1 MAPIIRV
8 QNLHHTY
15 HSQTQQRTVHALAGV
30 DLSVE
35 QGEYV
40 VVVGHN
46 GSGKSTL
53 AKHLNGLLLPGS
65 GDVWVKEWNT
75 RDRSKVR
82 EIRSTVGM
90 VFQSPDNQIVASVVE
105 EDVAFG
111 PENLGVARAE
121 LLRRV
126 DWALDQVEMSAFRT
140 RAPHLLSGGQK
151 QRICIAGVLAMQPEV
166 LVLDEST
173 AMLDPLGRNE
183 VLAVVRRL
191 NKEQGVTVVAITHFM
206 REAVDADRLVVM
218 SEGRVVMEGAPRAI
232 FRRTEEL
239 RNLQLDTPH
248 ITQLAMALH
257 ERAPAFP
264 ADLLTPQEVL
274 HEVQQRVHRLGS
286 EPASEPAPN
295 LQSPISNLPP
305 QSLDLHPQPV
315 PLLHARHTVGASGAV
330 RHQSRSAGG
339 RNSRHHRSHR
349 FGQIDGG
356 AALQRVDAP
365 ARRFGERVGAG
376 HE

>member
-1 MAPIIRV
+1 
-8 QNLHHTY
+8 
-15 HSQTQQRTVHALAGV
+15 
-30 DLSVE
+30 
-35 QGEYV
+35 
-40 VVVGHN
+40 
-46 GSGKSTL
+46 
-53 AKHLNGLLLPGS
+53 
-65 GDVWVKEWNT
+65 
-75 RDRSKVR
+75 
-82 EIRSTVGM
+82 
-90 VFQSPDNQIVASVVE
+90 
-105 EDVAFG
+105 
-111 PENLGVARAE
+111 
-121 LLRRV
+121 
-126 DWALDQVEMSAFRT
+126 
-140 RAPHLLSGGQK
+140 
-151 QRICIAGVLAMQPEV
+151 MQPEV

-173 AMLDPLGRNE
+173 AMLDPLGRTE

-295 LQSPISNLPP
+295 LQSPISNLPAP
-305 QSLDLHPQPV
+305 PSSISISITTCPTSTCAAHRWSFRRCSTSISKCGR
-315 PLLHARHTVGASGAV
+315 AKFSASSV
-330 RHQSRSAGG
+330 TPG
-339 RNSRHHRSHR
+339 RAN
-349 FGQIDGG
+349 
-356 AALQRVDAP
+356 
-365 ARRFGERVGAG
+365 RRWCSTSTG
-376 HE
+376 

>member
-126 DWALDQVEMSAFRT
+126 DWALDQVEMQRLSHART
-140 RAPHLLSGGQK
+140 
-151 QRICIAGVLAMQPEV
+151 
-166 LVLDEST
+166 
-173 AMLDPLGRNE
+173 
-183 VLAVVRRL
+183 
-191 NKEQGVTVVAITHFM
+191 
-206 REAVDADRLVVM
+206 
-218 SEGRVVMEGAPRAI
+218 
-232 FRRTEEL
+232 
-239 RNLQLDTPH
+239 
-248 ITQLAMALH
+248 
-257 ERAPAFP
+257 APAVGR
-264 ADLLTPQEVL
+264 AEAAHL
-274 HEVQQRVHRLGS
+274 HRWRAGD
-286 EPASEPAPN
+286 AA
-295 LQSPISNLPP
+295 
-305 QSLDLHPQPV
+305 
-315 PLLHARHTVGASGAV
+315 
-330 RHQSRSAGG
+330 RSAG
-339 RNSRHHRSHR
+339 
-349 FGQIDGG
+349 
-356 AALQRVDAP
+356 
-365 ARRFGERVGAG
+365 AG
-376 HE
+376 